1 MMKPTILL
9 AALLV
14 ASTPAAAAKFGISFQ
29 PSADQS
35 LRMQSGVGSLD
46 SHTSRSSLRLI
57 PDEEP
62 IKKRGVLH
70 VIVFNHGDKPF
81 NVGPENFSART
92 ATGAPIVFVTFEQL
106 RREEKH
112 RQTWRAIA
120 AGLAAA
126 GNNMSAAN
134 AGYS

>member
-46 SHTSRSSLRLI
+46 SHTSRGRVRL
-57 PDEEP
+57 DDRNGE
-62 IKKRGVLH
+62 GVA
-70 VIVFNHGDKPF
+70 VAQK
-81 NVGPENFSART
+81 A
-92 ATGAPIVFVTFEQL
+92 Q
-106 RREEKH
+106 
-112 RQTWRAIA
+112 
-120 AGLAAA
+120 
-126 GNNMSAAN
+126 
-134 AGYS
+134 